1 MRGVP
6 VSDRQS
12 PGLSRRERILGA
24 ELLSKLF
31 GRCPATYEA
40 YKTNQKYAAIV
51 FKICK
56 LNRLHTVPSVQD
68 MDLFPYELKSSHGCQ
83 PAEVCC
89 IM

>member
-1 MRGVP
+1 MRAVP
-6 VSDRQS
+6 VSERQS
-12 PGLSRRERILGA
+12 PGLSRLERILGA

-40 YKTNQKYAAIV
+40 YKTYQKYAAIV

-56 LNRLHTVPSVQD
+56 LNRLHTVSTVQD
-68 MDLFPYELKSSHGCQ
+68 MDLFPSELKSSHGCQ